1 MGKRRTDR
9 GLAHPGETHHAE
21 DAHGPKTRR
30 AFIDQLQSG
39 SASGD
44 DEERVARPRAGRHRL
59 AENREQHDKPD
70 QNAEANRMRRAVQR
84 GDLDPDLPG
93 VSDRL
98 KGDAGH

>member
-9 GLAHPGETHHAE
+9 GMAHPGETHHAE

-39 SASGD
+39 SANRES
-44 DEERVARPRAGRHRL
+44 EERMARPRAGRHRL
-59 AENREQHDKPD
+59 EENRVQRDEVDR
-70 QNAEANRMRRAVQR
+70 NSEANRMRIAVAR
-84 GDLDPDLPG
+84 GKLDPNLPG